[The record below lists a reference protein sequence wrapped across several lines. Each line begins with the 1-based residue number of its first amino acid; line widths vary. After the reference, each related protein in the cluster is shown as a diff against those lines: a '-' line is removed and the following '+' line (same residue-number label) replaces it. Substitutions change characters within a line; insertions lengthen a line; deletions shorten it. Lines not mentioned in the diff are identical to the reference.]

1 MICDF
6 FKNRINTLA
15 QNSPSLANYL
25 IYSLPAALHLR
36 SYLKYVVHCRCL
48 NSISVLMLFQ
58 GEPELFALGFP
69 HDCGPLLFRS
79 IPEARDITTA
89 SL

>member
-1 MICDF
+1 MICDLP
-6 FKNRINTLA
+6 KNRINTLTR
-15 QNSPSLANYL
+15 NSPCPENYL
-25 IYSLPAALHLR
+25 IYSLPAVLHLR
-36 SYLKYVVHCRCL
+36 SYLKYVVHSFCL
-48 NSISVLMLFQ
+48 NSCSLFQ

-89 SL
+89 NL